1 MAPSLPQDT
10 PMTQKRPFTVAIVD
24 DDPAIRRLVRM
35 FLRRDGYDVFEC
47 TTGQEART
55 QLGDVMWDIAILD
68 RRLPDI
74 DGALLCKELK
84 SNPNFRDRYI
94 IMLTGEDEQ
103 QDKIE
108 GLDLGADD
116 YVTKPFQHAELLARV
131 RAGKRIVDLQAELKE
146 RNAALA
152 RHSITDGLTGLNNHR
167 HFQDELLRAFEE
179 AERYERPLSLALIDI
194 DFFKKINDTYGHAAG
209 DEVLREVSNLFT
221 SSTRAADI
229 AARYGGEEFTV
240 LMPETDLDDSVQ
252 VAEKIRALIEEH
264 TFNTEAGQIPVTVS
278 IGVATYPR
286 SRLQSARELIEAADR
301 ALYRAK
307 RSGRNQ
313 VQFERRKEG
322 LRRTTRT
329 GG

>member
-1 MAPSLPQDT
+1 
-10 PMTQKRPFTVAIVD
+10 MTEKRAFTVAIVD

-35 FLRRDGYDVFEC
+35 FLRREGYEVFEC
-47 TTGQEART
+47 TTGQEARD
-55 QLGDVMWDIAILD
+55 QLSDVMWDICVLD
-68 RRLPDI
+68 RRLPDT

-84 SNPNFRDRYI
+84 ANENFRDRYI

-103 QDKIE
+103 QDKVE

-152 RHSITDGLTGLNNHR
+152 RLSITDGLTGLNNHR

-179 AERYERPLSLALIDI
+179 SERYNRPLSLALIDL

-209 DEVLREVSNLFT
+209 DEVLRGVSNIFT
-221 SSTRAADI
+221 TSIRAADI

-240 LMPETDLDDSVQ
+240 MMPETDLADGVL
-252 VAEKIRALIEEH
+252 VAEKIRELIEQH
-264 TFNTEAGQIPVTVS
+264 TFRTAAGEIPVTVS
-278 IGVATYPR
+278 IGVATFPR
-286 SRLQSARELIEAADR
+286 SRMRSARELIEAADK

-307 RSGRNQ
+307 RGGRNQ
-313 VQFERRKEG
+313 VQVERRSDG
-322 LRRTTRT
+322 LRRAPRT
-329 GG
+329 DGKAEGSSQ

>member
-1 MAPSLPQDT
+1 MAD
-10 PMTQKRPFTVAIVD
+10 KRPFTVAIVD

-35 FLRRDGYDVFEC
+35 LLRREGYDVFEC
-47 TTGQEART
+47 TTGQEARE
-55 QLGDVMWDIAILD
+55 QLSDAMWDICVLD

-74 DGALLCKELK
+74 DGAQLCKELK
-84 SNPNFRDRYI
+84 ANENFRDRYI

-103 QDKIE
+103 QDKVE

-131 RAGKRIVDLQAELKE
+131 RAAKRIVDLQAELKE

-152 RHSITDGLTGLNNHR
+152 RLSITDGLTGLNNHR

-179 AERYERPLSLALIDI
+179 AERYSRPLSLALIDI

-221 SSTRAADI
+221 TSIRAADM

-240 LMPETDLDDSVQ
+240 MMPQTDLNDGVQ
-252 VAEKIRALIEEH
+252 VAEKIRELIGCH
-264 TFNTEAGQIPVTVS
+264 TFRTAAGEIPVTVS
-278 IGVATYPR
+278 IGVATFPR
-286 SRLQSARELIEAADR
+286 SRMRSARELLEAADK

-307 RSGRNQ
+307 RGGRNQ
-313 VQFERRKEG
+313 VQVERRSEG
-322 LRRTTRT
+322 LRRIPR
-329 GG
+329 GQEKPQDVSK